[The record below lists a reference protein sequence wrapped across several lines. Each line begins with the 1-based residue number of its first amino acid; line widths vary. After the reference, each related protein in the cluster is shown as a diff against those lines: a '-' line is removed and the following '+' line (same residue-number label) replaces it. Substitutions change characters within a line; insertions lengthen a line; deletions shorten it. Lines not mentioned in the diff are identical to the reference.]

1 MHVLPFAVWA
11 VLNGPIVRREVSGRD
26 VLAAHLDWVRRAGGS
41 PARAEP
47 EPEDP
52 WFDAEP
58 QFADEVAAEQAPPP
72 TLEEMLGIV
81 ASAAIELDQIW
92 QADVL
97 ANAPSQL
104 LVGLSGMADRGA
116 YLLDE
121 VAPDLARRFAQLRD
135 AFMDHADGIR
145 PMSGEEL
152 GRAVDELE
160 GLIPAVVA
168 RACELHERLERSDS

>member
-1 MHVLPFAVWA
+1 MDVLLLAAWA
-11 VLNGPIVRREVSGRD
+11 ILKGPRAGGRVTGRD
-26 VLAAHLDWVRRAGGS
+26 VVAAHLDWVRRAGGS
-41 PARAEP
+41 PAPAEP

-58 QFADEVAAEQAPPP
+58 EFADEVAAEQAPPP
-72 TLEEMLGIV
+72 DLEEVVGIV

-92 QADVL
+92 RADVL
-97 ANAPSQL
+97 ATVPSQL

-121 VAPDLARRFAQLRD
+121 VAPDLAQRFAQLRD
-135 AFMDHADGIR
+135 AFMAHAEGTR
-145 PMSGEEL
+145 PMSAEEL

-160 GLIPAVVA
+160 GLIPAVVVRA
-168 RACELHERLERSDS
+168 RALHSRLQRSDA